1 MKISISGINKSFGK
15 DNILN
20 NVTIDASAGE
30 CVGILGVNGSG
41 KSTLFN
47 ILAGITKCDAGTAVL
62 DGKDIF
68 SDKKTRREMIGYI
81 TQNPPLIEELT
92 AYDNLLLWYDKKTMK
107 EQLYKNDGVLKM
119 LGVDKFLKVRVSRMS
134 GGMKKRLAIGCA
146 VAHNPKILLLDEP
159 TGALDLVCKESITKY
174 LSDFKKSGGIILI
187 ATHDIQDIPLCDKMY
202 IIKKGVSQEYTFDG
216 SISSLTGNLL

>member
-1 MKISISGINKSFGK
+1 MKLKISEIRKSFGK
-15 DNILN
+15 ERVLK
-20 NVTIDASAGE
+20 NVTIEASSGE

-47 ILAGITKCDAGTAVL
+47 ILAGITRCDAGTAVL
-62 DGKDIF
+62 DDSDIF
-68 SDKKTRREMIGYI
+68 SDKKTRKDMIGYI
-81 TQNPPLIEELT
+81 TQNPPLLEELT

-107 EQLYKNDGVLKM
+107 QQLENGVLKM
-119 LGVDKFLKVRVSRMS
+119 LGVGDFLKVRVSKMS

-174 LSDFKKSGGIILI
+174 LTDFKNAGGIILI
-187 ATHDIQDIPLCDKMY
+187 ATHDIQDLPLCDKMY
-202 IIKKGVSQEYTFDG
+202 IIKKGVSEEFSFDG
-216 SISSLTGNLL
+216 NISNLTGNLI